1 MGVTS
6 LGGHTR
12 PACHQALFAICW
24 LKKKKSWF
32 WPLYSVFFMDFWEC
46 EGSGATFNGL
56 RMRSRS
62 TRKCAHR
69 NAGDLGSSLTVC
81 ACAYDPI
88 HVTAQGKRLGPH
100 SACVQPPRHYR
111 GLPRPS
117 VRFVKTG
124 VTSLGRHT
132 GPACCQ
138 ALLSRLSL
146 KLCEK
151 CGSNSCVRVFF
162 IPWGHV
168 NFHDHIWALW
178 RQMGHLTWMLD
189 SDWSTKFVLRSDW
202 SGPNGAI
209 FTTLAVLHLSKNSEW

>member
-1 MGVTS
+1 MGVTL

-24 LKKKKSWF
+24 LKKKRSWF

-69 NAGDLGSSLTVC
+69 NAGDLGSSLAVC

-100 SACVQPPRHYR
+100 CACVQPPRHYR
-111 GLPRPS
+111 GLPMNAYVLYPMGSREFSWPYM
-117 VRFVKTG
+117 G
-124 VTSLGRHT
+124 IVTSN
-132 GPACCQ
+132 
-138 ALLSRLSL
+138 
-146 KLCEK
+146 
-151 CGSNSCVRVFF
+151 GSPDLNARFWLVDKICA
-162 IPWGHV
+162 
-168 NFHDHIWALW
+168 ALW
-178 RQMGHLTWMLD
+178 LVGT
-189 SDWSTKFVLRSDW
+189 
-202 SGPNGAI
+202 
-209 FTTLAVLHLSKNSEW
+209 